1 MIFNTYINTQID
13 IMAAI
18 SLNLPDDLAQESKM
32 VAEQI
37 GITRT
42 ELIRQALRHELDQI
56 KARMERLAMAEAIQ
70 AMKQDPEYLR
80 ESEELDAGLTEAL
93 PNEKDAW
100 WQKQS

>member
-18 SLNLPDDLAQESKM
+18 SLNLPDDLAQESK
-32 VAEQI
+32 VIAEQI

-56 KARMERLAMAEAIQ
+56 KARRERLAMAEALR
-70 AMKQDPEYLR
+70 AMKNDPDYLH
-80 ESEELDAGLTEAL
+80 ESKELDEGLAEGL
-93 PNEKDAW
+93 PGEKDAW
-100 WQKQS
+100 WQK